1 MLTGVNSWRLV
12 RIDVNSLSYILVV
25 WKEPVSLKCQKEI
38 NQLKIKDMIKYY
50 VNGKEI
56 TEQEA
61 NEIKKENAR
70 LQKSLDLNDW
80 LGIQWI
86 TEIKK

>member
-1 MLTGVNSWRLV
+1 MSKGN
-12 RIDVNSLSYILVV
+12 NH
-25 WKEPVSLKCQKEI
+25 LKLE
-38 NQLKIKDMIKYY
+38 DMKKYY

-86 TEIKK
+86 TEISK

>member
-1 MLTGVNSWRLV
+1 MKSS
-12 RIDVNSLSYILVV
+12 RIF
-25 WKEPVSLKCQKEI
+25 EVSKG
-38 NQLKIKDMIKYY
+38 NNHLKIKDMKKYY

-86 TEIKK
+86 TEISK

>member
-1 MLTGVNSWRLV
+1 MLTGVNYERLMQIKV
-12 RIDVNSLSYILVV
+12 KSLPYILVV

-38 NQLKIKDMIKYY
+38 KQLKLEIMKKYY

-56 TEQEA
+56 IEQEA

-86 TEIKK
+86 TEISK

>member
-1 MLTGVNSWRLV
+1 MKRS
-12 RIDVNSLSYILVV
+12 RIFEMSKGN
-25 WKEPVSLKCQKEI
+25 
-38 NQLKIKDMIKYY
+38 NHLKIKDMKKYY

>member
-1 MLTGVNSWRLV
+1 MKRT
-12 RIDVNSLSYILVV
+12 RIFEMSKGN
-25 WKEPVSLKCQKEI
+25 
-38 NQLKIKDMIKYY
+38 NHLKIKDMKKYY

-70 LQKSLDLNDW
+70 LQKSTDLNDW

-86 TEIKK
+86 TEINK

>member
-1 MLTGVNSWRLV
+1 MSKGN
-12 RIDVNSLSYILVV
+12 NH
-25 WKEPVSLKCQKEI
+25 LKLE
-38 NQLKIKDMIKYY
+38 DMKKYY

-70 LQKSLDLNDW
+70 LQKSLDINDW

-86 TEIKK
+86 TEIIK

>member
-1 MLTGVNSWRLV
+1 MSKGN
-12 RIDVNSLSYILVV
+12 NH
-25 WKEPVSLKCQKEI
+25 
-38 NQLKIKDMIKYY
+38 LKIKDMKKYY

-86 TEIKK
+86 TEITK

>member
-1 MLTGVNSWRLV
+1 MKRT
-12 RIDVNSLSYILVV
+12 RIF
-25 WKEPVSLKCQKEI
+25 EVSKGN
-38 NQLKIKDMIKYY
+38 NQLKIKDMKKYY

-86 TEIKK
+86 TEISK

>member
-1 MLTGVNSWRLV
+1 MSKGN
-12 RIDVNSLSYILVV
+12 NH
-25 WKEPVSLKCQKEI
+25 
-38 NQLKIKDMIKYY
+38 LKIKDMKKYY

-86 TEIKK
+86 TEITEIKK

>member
-1 MLTGVNSWRLV
+1 MQIKVK
-12 RIDVNSLSYILVV
+12 SLPYILVV
-25 WKEPVSLKCQKEI
+25 WKEPVSLKRQKEI
-38 NQLKIKDMIKYY
+38 NQLKIKDMKKYY

-86 TEIKK
+86 TEISK

>member
-1 MLTGVNSWRLV
+1 
-12 RIDVNSLSYILVV
+12 
-25 WKEPVSLKCQKEI
+25 LKCQKEI
-38 NQLKIKDMIKYY
+38 NQLKIKDMKKYY

-61 NEIKKENAR
+61 IEIKTKNAE
-70 LQKSLDLNDW
+70 LQKSTDLNDW

>member
-1 MLTGVNSWRLV
+1 MSKGN
-12 RIDVNSLSYILVV
+12 NH
-25 WKEPVSLKCQKEI
+25 
-38 NQLKIKDMIKYY
+38 LKIKDMKKYY

-70 LQKSLDLNDW
+70 LQKSTDLNDW

-86 TEIKK
+86 TEINK